1 MSNTENT
8 DLSFESLKKQI
19 NKIEEFE
26 QKTLPI
32 GITADSVSTITASA
46 IVPIFATVGISGVV
60 TTAIVGLTQY
70 FKIQKKK
77 LDQDLQTSLE
87 KSLITQN
94 QYDELK
100 AILEKILVAK

>member
-1 MSNTENT
+1 MSNTKNT
-8 DLSFESLKKQI
+8 DLTFESLKKQI
-19 NKIEEFE
+19 NNIEEFE

-32 GITADSVSTITASA
+32 GITAAAVSTIGASA
-46 IVPIFATVGISGVV
+46 IVPIFATVGISGVA
-60 TTAIVGLTQY
+60 TTAIAGLTQY

-77 LDQDLQTSLE
+77 LDQDLQISLE
-87 KSLITQN
+87 KRLITQN